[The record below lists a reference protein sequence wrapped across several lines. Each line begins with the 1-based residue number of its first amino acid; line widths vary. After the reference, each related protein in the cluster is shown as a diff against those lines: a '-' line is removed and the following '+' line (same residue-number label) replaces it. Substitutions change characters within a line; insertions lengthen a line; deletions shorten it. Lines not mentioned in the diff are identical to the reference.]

1 MNMGLARAAIVSAAL
16 AYLVGLGLAMNTVA
30 YDVWGVF
37 VVIPPITAITWFV
50 LRRTFTGEQAVLVTP
65 LLVALAA
72 KFVGSLARYWIA
84 FDVYGGN
91 ADAGRYHGFGAQVAG
106 MVRSGQMS
114 IIDAIPT
121 GSGTQ
126 WVEKFTGFLY
136 TFVGSS
142 KLAGFVLFGWF
153 AYWGVVLCVKA
164 ACLAVPGLAQ
174 RRYAWL
180 CALAPSIIYW
190 PSSIGKEALMTCFLG
205 IATYGI
211 ARVLVRQRVLAA
223 VVITAL
229 GLAGAAVIR
238 PHMAGVWIAA
248 TMPALLVTLGASV
261 RGASRGQRRGSEVAV
276 LLGVVA
282 VAGIALV
289 FVGQI
294 AIKYLQPSDDTNV
307 AVTDSITSILDE
319 TLRRSDQG
327 GSNFVPPSIDGPQ
340 DWPFAVVRTLTRPL
354 PNEASGLLQLLSA
367 AEMTVFIGLCLV
379 SWRRLLALPRAVMT
393 TPYLA
398 FAVSVL
404 FMAGLAYSSF
414 ANLGILTRQKSLVFP
429 LLLLIPCLPT
439 LGSRADD
446 DVGELDDDREFAGT
460 GDLASLRAASR

>member
-1 MNMGLARAAIVSAAL
+1 MTERLARVAVVSAAL
-16 AYLVGLGLAMNTVA
+16 AYLVGLGMAMNTVA

-37 VVIPPITAITWFV
+37 VVIPPITAVTWFV
-50 LRRTFTGEQAVLVTP
+50 LRRTFTGAQSALVLP
-65 LLVALAA
+65 LLIGLAA
-72 KFVGSLARYWIA
+72 KFAGSIARYWIA
-84 FDVYGGN
+84 FDVYESG
-91 ADAGRYHGFGAQVAG
+91 DAGRYHASGAAIAG
-106 MVRSGQMS
+106 MVRSGRMS
-114 IIDAIPT
+114 IIDALPT
-121 GSGTQ
+121 GTGTE
-126 WVEKFTGFLY
+126 WVEKFTGLLY

-142 KLAGFVLFGWF
+142 RLAGFVLFGWF
-153 AYWGVVLCVKA
+153 AYWGVVLCAKA
-164 ACLAVPGLAQ
+164 ACIAVPGLAQ

-180 CALAPSIIYW
+180 CALAPSIVYW
-190 PSSIGKEALMTCFLG
+190 PSSIGKEAMMTCFLG

-248 TMPALLVTLGASV
+248 TMPALLVTLGGSI
-261 RGASRGQRRGSEVAV
+261 RGASKGQRRGSEVAV

-282 VAGIALV
+282 VAGVALV

-294 AIKYLQPSDDTNV
+294 AIRYLQPSDDTSV

-367 AEMTVFIGLCLV
+367 AEMSVFIGLCLV
-379 SWRRLLALPRAVMT
+379 SWRRVLALPRAVMT

-414 ANLGILTRQKSLVFP
+414 ANLGILTRQKALVFP
-429 LLLLIPCLPT
+429 LLLLIPCVPT
-439 LGSRADD
+439 PVRSAPRG
-446 DVGELDDDREFAGT
+446 VDRHATEHEPALT
-460 GDLASLRAASR
+460 A